1 VNVDFHHLTHTLMK
15 ITEKPAVSKKIG
27 VFAIWAIGVG
37 MVISGESFGWNLGWA
52 ITGPLWFFVPV
63 TVAALM
69 YFGLVQ
75 NLIELACVHPNA
87 NGPHSYVEKAFGQK
101 WGYFVGLAILFE
113 FLFATPAIA
122 SSLGEYLG
130 FLIDDLTMSP
140 WIATLFILFFS
151 IINLFEMHVGVRLLV
166 ILTLLAIAELF
177 LYQGSVVSSFQ
188 VENLMNSG
196 VGSLDVERF
205 VQAIPYAIWLFLAI
219 EGISLMTKTIDR
231 KGFRKTITRGYN
243 LAFFTLLTLALL
255 VLFLAAGGIDWTL
268 PESMD
273 ILTENHPMPAS
284 MALILGKENFLVQLF
299 TFIGLFGLIASLQ
312 GIAFAA
318 TTQLE
323 PLLPDLKIKGVSK
336 RAVASAL
343 VFIISLVAIWSSQT
357 GFLIELSVFGAVC
370 MYLAVSASLLVLRK
384 REDLVS
390 SVSEFDWY
398 RHSDFNPIF
407 STVSAM
413 TAVIISLICVL
424 AFAYLQFTAF
434 VIFIACSLVYVFLIR
449 KK

>member
-1 VNVDFHHLTHTLMK
+1 MK
-15 ITEKPAVSKKIG
+15 VTEEKINSKKIG

-63 TVAALM
+63 AVAALM

-75 NLIELACVHPNA
+75 NLIELACVYPTA
-87 NGPHSYVEKAFGQK
+87 SGPHTYVEKAFGKK
-101 WGYFVGLAILFE
+101 WGYFIGLAILFE

-130 FLIDDLTMSP
+130 FLMNDLSMSP
-140 WIATLFILFFS
+140 WIATIFLLIFS

-177 LYQGSVVSSFQ
+177 LYQGAVLGSFKID
-188 VENLMNSG
+188 NLANSG
-196 VGSLDVERF
+196 VGSLNLQSFVE
-205 VQAIPYAIWLFLAI
+205 AIPYAIWLFLAI
-219 EGISLMTKTIDR
+219 EGISLMTNAIDR
-231 KGFRKTITRGYN
+231 KGFRKTISRGYN
-243 LAFFTLLTLALL
+243 FAFFTLLGLALL
-255 VLFLAAGGIDWTL
+255 VLVLAAGGIDWSM
-268 PESMD
+268 PESMG
-273 ILTENHPMPAS
+273 ILKENHPMPAS

-323 PLLPDLKIKGVSK
+323 PLLPVIKVKGFSK
-336 RAVASAL
+336 RAFASMV
-343 VFIISLVAIWSSQT
+343 VFLISLLAIWSSKT

-370 MYLAVSASLLVLRK
+370 MYMAVSASLLVLRK
-384 REDLVS
+384 RKAGNSFSDTENGIYS
-390 SVSEFDWY
+390 
-398 RHSDFNPIF
+398 HADFNPNF
-407 STVSAM
+407 STFNAVV
-413 TAVIISLICVL
+413 AVIISLICIL
-424 AFAYLQFTAF
+424 AFAYLQFQAF
-434 VIFIACSLVYVFLIR
+434 IIFIVCSLLYVFIIR